1 MVYHLRMMP
10 KAKLVFLLTLLGMVC
25 GIAPVLSQNQEAQAY
40 FDGGVKQ
47 YKAGQFKSAAP
58 LFWKS
63 INKGNATP
71 QAWLYMAHSY
81 NAAGNK
87 YEAIKTYKQI
97 AKIYKN
103 TKAARVAQTAIR
115 KLDPYNRWKEK
126 QPKNSKSSSSYSSAS
141 QLPHRARVF
150 YHSKGDDILLN
161 VRINGRPLEME
172 FDTGAPGISLDKSHL
187 RKLGIKPP
195 TGKPAGYSGGAT
207 NSVKIPYWRMEASVQ
222 VGPIRRDNLRL
233 KVYEKMHSIPLLGQ
247 AFYKDFDYTVDHKAR
262 CVEFRLKGSM
272 NSSSGRGYSLP
283 FEFRRSGNR
292 VVVEIEINGRKGKA
306 MLDTGNTA
314 DGISFDSKRQMAKFG
329 INLPANAK
337 LGRATG
343 VSGSGSQYDFT
354 LRRVKLG
361 PIDKS
366 NVSASCSIEIAPDD
380 EELPL
385 IGQEVLKGWQFSID
399 MSKKVIHFLRR

>member
-1 MVYHLRMMP
+1 MQLKPRFFVLYVL
-10 KAKLVFLLTLLGMVC
+10 ATLLAVT
-25 GIAPVLSQNQEAQAY
+25 APVLAQQKTAQAH
-40 FDGGVKQ
+40 FQEGVKH
-47 YKAGQFKSAAP
+47 YKAGQYKSAAP

-63 INKGNATP
+63 INEGNATP

-87 YEAIKTYKQI
+87 HKAIKTYKRI
-97 AKIYKN
+97 AKIFKD
-103 TKAARVAQTAIR
+103 TKAARVAQTAVR
-115 KLDPYNRWKEK
+115 KLDPYNRWTEK
-126 QPKNSKSSSSYSSAS
+126 QPTSSKSSSSYSSKS
-141 QLPHRARVF
+141 RLPNRARVF
-150 YHSKGDDILLN
+150 YRSKGDDILLN

-172 FDTGAPGISLDKSHL
+172 LDTGAPGISLDKSHL

-207 NSVKIPYWRMEASVQ
+207 NSVKMPYWRMNASVQ
-222 VGPIRRDNLRL
+222 VGPIRKDNLRL
-233 KVYEKMHSIPLLGQ
+233 SVFEKMHTGPLLGQ
-247 AFYKDFDYTVDHKAR
+247 AFFKDFDYTVDHKAR
-262 CVEFRLKGSM
+262 CVEFRRKGSI
-272 NSSSGRGYSLP
+272 SSSSSRGYSLP

-314 DGISFDSKRQMAKFG
+314 DGISFDSKRQMGKFG
-329 INLPANAK
+329 VKLPANAK
-337 LGRATG
+337 LGRSTG
-343 VSGSGSQYDFT
+343 ISGTGSQYDFT

-361 PIDKS
+361 PIDKA
-366 NVSASCSIEIAPDD
+366 NVSASCSLEIAPND

-399 MSKKVIHFLRR
+399 MNKKVIHFLRR